1 MTAEFTVGQSV
12 GDYEVLSILGLG
24 GMGKVYK
31 VRNVISDRAEAMK
44 VPFVRRALPLIGA
57 EVPCCMG
64 W

>member
-31 VRNVISDRAEAMK
+31 VRNVISDRAGGDEGLAAG
-44 VPFVRRALPLIGA
+44 PDCAPEPR
-57 EVPCCMG
+57 
-64 W
+64 